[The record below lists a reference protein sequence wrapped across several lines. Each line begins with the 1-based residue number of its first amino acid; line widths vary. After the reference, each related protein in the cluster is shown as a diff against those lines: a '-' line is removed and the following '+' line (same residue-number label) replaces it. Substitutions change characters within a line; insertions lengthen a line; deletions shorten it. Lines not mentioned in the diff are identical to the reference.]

1 MKQKKF
7 LVLTVIALSIL
18 LISSKTL
25 AAPSA
30 DILYYETDLGSGW
43 WQYDYIFYNTST
55 TGEALYSVYLY
66 PNWSTVDWL
75 SIPTGWDSTLWG
87 FTPIE
92 TDFID
97 TYSTHSY
104 YDIAAGSSLS
114 GFSFKIN
121 YRAGD
126 IAYDA
131 FFTGDNVISGTT
143 ALVPEPISS
152 ILFVAGGA
160 TLAFRRYMKRRSP
173 SPKTH

>member
-1 MKQKKF
+1 MTQKKF
-7 LVLTVIALSIL
+7 LVLTVIVLSIL
-18 LISSKTL
+18 LISSITL

-66 PNWSTVDWL
+66 PNWSTVDWI
-75 SIPTGWDSTLWG
+75 SIPNGWDSTLWG

-92 TDFID
+92 TDIID
-97 TYSTHSY
+97 TYSTDTI
-104 YDIAAGSSLS
+104 YDIGAGSSLS

-121 YRAGD
+121 YQAGN

-131 FFTGDNVISGTT
+131 FFSGDNVVSGTT
-143 ALVPEPISS
+143 FLVPEPISS
-152 ILFVAGGA
+152 VLFITGGA
-160 TLAFRRYMKRRSP
+160 LLGGRLYWRKRIKRIS
-173 SPKTH
+173 

>member
-1 MKQKKF
+1 MRKF
-7 LVLTVIALSIL
+7 LLVLIVITLSIL
-18 LISSKTL
+18 FISSIAF

-66 PNWSTVDWL
+66 PNWSTVDL
-75 SIPTGWDSTLWG
+75 VSIPEGWDSTLWG

-97 TYSTHSY
+97 TYSTDSS
-104 YDIAAGSSLS
+104 YDIGAGSSLS

-126 IAYDA
+126 ISYDA
-131 FFTGDNVISGTT
+131 FFSGDNVVSGTT

-152 ILFVAGGA
+152 MLFVAGGA
-160 TLAFRRYMKRRSP
+160 TLAFRRYLRRRSNP
-173 SPKTH
+173 SKTH

>member
-1 MKQKKF
+1 MKGKKS
-7 LVLTVIALSIL
+7 LVLVIAVISLFLAFSIAF
-18 LISSKTL
+18 

-30 DILYYETDLGSGW
+30 NILYYETDLGNGW

-97 TYSTHSY
+97 TYSTDSS
-104 YDIAAGSSLS
+104 YDIVAGSFLN

-126 IAYDA
+126 ISYDA
-131 FFTGDNVISGTT
+131 FFYW
-143 ALVPEPISS
+143 
-152 ILFVAGGA
+152 
-160 TLAFRRYMKRRSP
+160 R
-173 SPKTH
+173 